1 MLFKIMLCFIVQV
14 FWFENLRKYYSEPQ
28 RVKGR
33 CATLG
38 ICLIAG
44 FILVQLKRKECYIKV
59 SVFVYFQIIRA
70 TLSGH
75 PKMISLSAL
84 SYVCPSVCPS
94 VCPFKISCPDHIFS
108 TLGPIWLILRPQSAF
123 GQKVCVDL
131 EPIFKVTFED
141 HSRII

>member
-1 MLFKIMLCFIVQV
+1 MFYC
-14 FWFENLRKYYSEPQ
+14 
-28 RVKGR
+28 
-33 CATLG
+33 LG
-38 ICLIAG
+38 
-44 FILVQLKRKECYIKV
+44 FLVQESKEILFRALESERKMCYSGDMFDSWIYFSPIEMKRKECYIKV

>member
-1 MLFKIMLCFIVQV
+1 MFYCLGFLVRESKEILFRAL
-14 FWFENLRKYYSEPQ
+14 ESERKMCYSGDMFDSWIYFSPIEM
-28 RVKGR
+28 
-33 CATLG
+33 
-38 ICLIAG
+38 
-44 FILVQLKRKECYIKV
+44 KRKECYIKV